1 MISFILGFLL
11 GMLILLG
18 YMVKRMLGSSAW
30 DDSNMTNALRLISHT
45 VVHPADFAEMYY
57 LTEGQLALLND
68 CLQYPDKPF
77 WYINKDELSE
87 VVKTRPT
94 KE

>member
-11 GMLILLG
+11 GMLVLLG

-45 VVHPADFAEMYY
+45 VVHPADFGEMYY
-57 LTEGQLALLND
+57 LDGEDLWALEGHARF
-68 CLQYPDKPF
+68 PAKPF

-87 VVKTRPT
+87 VVKTRPS
-94 KE
+94 